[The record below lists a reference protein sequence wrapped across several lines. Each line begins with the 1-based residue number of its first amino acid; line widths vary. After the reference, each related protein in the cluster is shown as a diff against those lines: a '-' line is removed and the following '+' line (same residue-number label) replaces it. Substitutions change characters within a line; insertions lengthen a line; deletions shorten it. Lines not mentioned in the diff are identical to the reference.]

1 MRYVFLV
8 YRDGAIADPP
18 ASRQRGAMADEAA
31 RYREQ
36 VREDGRLLAAAELG
50 AAALLVRVPNGALE
64 IVDGPGAGA
73 GAHLAAVWLTEA
85 RDLNEA
91 IRLAARMPE
100 ACFGSIEIR
109 PVQQEASES

>member
-8 YRDGAIADPP
+8 YRDGAVADPL
-18 ASRQRGAMADEAA
+18 ASCQRGAMADEAA

-36 VREDGRLLAAAELG
+36 VREDGRLVAAAELE
-50 AAALLVRVPNGALE
+50 AAALLVRAPNGALE
-64 IVDGPGAGA
+64 IGDGPPAVA
-73 GAHLAAVWLTEA
+73 DERLCAVWLTEA

-100 ACFGSIEIR
+100 ARFGSIEIR
-109 PVQQEASES
+109 PVQEEAS